1 MAKALTAAG
10 IARYKPGKERR
21 EIRDG
26 AATGLYLILQESG
39 QRSFALRFRKPNGK
53 PAKLTLGPVDVS
65 VLPGREEK
73 IEFRLPAEL
82 ATVA

>member
-26 AATGLYLILQESG
+26 AATGLYLILQEPASDHSPCDFANPMASR
-39 QRSFALRFRKPNGK
+39 RS
-53 PAKLTLGPVDVS
+53 
-65 VLPGREEK
+65 
-73 IEFRLPAEL
+73 
-82 ATVA
+82 

>member
-26 AATGLYLILQESG
+26 AATGLYLIL
-39 QRSFALRFRKPNGK
+39 RNY
-53 PAKLTLGPVDVS
+53 
-65 VLPGREEK
+65 PGRWVW
-73 IEFRLPAEL
+73 ITQPAGRRSGVL
-82 ATVA
+82 VLR